1 MAVLLPRK
9 KGLRSRKNQAGQ
21 GDEVDGGG
29 RRHGCSSGRPPLFC
43 IPGGG
48 QTRGDDAGVDP
59 RRPTASRGASAPEA
73 GTGDYRQSVR
83 QRSAAHSFAASRDRT
98 DLSAQEEP
106 RSCSHAGWPSAAPV
120 PKTLGDRTHDR
131 LARKLPALG
140 STLRPFAEDLW
151 CVLSYCLLHDR
162 LTEGCAIAS
171 SIIHDF
177 ALLTE
182 IKCVKH
188 YGNNYK

>member
-1 MAVLLPRK
+1 M
-9 KGLRSRKNQAGQ
+9 LRP
-21 GDEVDGGG
+21 DEVDGGS
-29 RRHGCSSGRPPLFC
+29 RRPGCSSGRPALFC
-43 IPGGG
+43 IPGGS
-48 QTRGDDAGVDP
+48 QTRRDDAGVDP

-73 GTGDYRQSVR
+73 GTGDYRQSIR

-98 DLSAQEEP
+98 DLPAQEES
-106 RSCSHAGWPSAAPV
+106 RSSGHAGWPSATPV

-140 STLRPFAEDLW
+140 STLRPFAEDLC

-171 SIIHDF
+171 SWNRHLEKSSHLDSANF
-177 ALLTE
+177 PQNQPCYFGLEQPEFLDT
-182 IKCVKH
+182 CPCR
-188 YGNNYK
+188 